1 MSLHLPLIRGRVEG
15 GLRGRPV
22 KVNRG
27 NRALPLNPVGTSAG
41 HDRGWSQRRVSWP
54 CSVRQLIADSPDD
67 LGLFL
72 QGMSVLPLEPGALA
86 VLTVANFDARLST
99 LLIGKDKASQDRG
112 IKLPLVTTSFLAK
125 QCKAKSK
132 EASLFCRA
140 DSSAWTQ
147 DAWKKPVKAAALAAK
162 LLEATKAYAL

>member
-1 MSLHLPLIRGRVEG
+1 MYLGR
-15 GLRGRPV
+15 
-22 KVNRG
+22 
-27 NRALPLNPVGTSAG
+27 A
-41 HDRGWSQRRVSWP
+41 QQQ
-54 CSVRQLIADSPDD
+54 QLIADSPDD

-99 LLIGKDKASQDRG
+99 LLIGKDKASQDGG

-132 EASLFCRA
+132 DASLFCRA